1 MKRVLRIGSLHAR
14 QSHQGRRALWL
25 ALVPAATFIAC
36 GSRGPLDDEIA
47 PNVVDAGTADVVT
60 IDQDAGAQDSGQP
73 DTGFDAGQGPLQC
86 AQCVGQ
92 TCGTDIATCL
102 QDTTCRSVLQCIG
115 TTCFGGGGGGI
126 DPSCITG
133 CTGGGGPGVGE
144 ALGVFQCIMNE
155 CGNACGGLLGGLG
168 GFGGGGGG

>member
-1 MKRVLRIGSLHAR
+1 MQRFAQLVLLSL
-14 QSHQGRRALWL
+14 L
-25 ALVPAATFIAC
+25 PAATVAAC
-36 GSRGPLDDEIA
+36 GSRGPLDDNIV
-47 PNVVDAGTADVVT
+47 NVAVDSGVADVVT
-60 IDQDAGAQDSGQP
+60 VDQGAPDIDTGAP
-73 DTGFDAGQGPLQC
+73 DTGFDAGSGPLQC

-92 TCGTDIATCL
+92 TCGTAL
-102 QDTTCRSVLQCIG
+102 TTCITDPSCTTVLQCIA
-115 TTCFGGGGGGI
+115 TTCVGGGGGGI

-168 GFGGGGGG
+168 GLGGG